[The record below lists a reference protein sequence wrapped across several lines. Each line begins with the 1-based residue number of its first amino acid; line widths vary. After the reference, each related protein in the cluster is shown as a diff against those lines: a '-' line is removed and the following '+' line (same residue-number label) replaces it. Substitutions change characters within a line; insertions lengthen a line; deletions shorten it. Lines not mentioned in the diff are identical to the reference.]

1 MTPRWNVA
9 EPSGSRCETEPPDD
23 VERPVALLA
32 GPAEARLL
40 ALVHEAD
47 VFAAQL
53 GMVVADVGRL
63 LAARAEEVVS
73 VLASLRAALAESGV
87 LRAGDEAA
95 GSIDALLELVAR
107 PAPMRQ
113 RSRLTAHARRIAEAA
128 ADLHGDVVSAVARA
142 RRRLERPALTA
153 LRRFEKAH
161 DELQVQLRAA
171 AAVDRQTQ
179 GLRGAELVARRRE
192 LLEAAVA
199 LSRRLEERRERLA
212 AQRKMSAVLWRQL
225 DGELQASVEEVG
237 ADLAR
242 LFDRGVGNLA
252 PSGKTARGA

>member
-1 MTPRWNVA
+1 M
-9 EPSGSRCETEPPDD
+9 
-23 VERPVALLA
+23 

-47 VFAAQL
+47 VFEAQL
-53 GMVVADVGRL
+53 GMPVADVARL
-63 LAARAEEVVS
+63 LAARAGDVAAA
-73 VLASLRAALAESGV
+73 LASLRAALAESGV
-87 LRAGDEAA
+87 LHAGDEAA
-95 GSIDALLELVAR
+95 GSIAALLGLLAR

-113 RSRLTAHARRIAEAA
+113 RSRIAAHARRIAEAA

-171 AAVDRQTQ
+171 AAVDRLTR
-179 GLRGAELVARRRE
+179 GLRGAPLDARRRE
-192 LLEAAVA
+192 LTDAAAA
-199 LSRRLEERRERLA
+199 LSHRLEERRDRLA
-212 AQRKMSAVLWRQL
+212 AQREMSAVLWREL
-225 DGELQASVEEVG
+225 DGELDASVAEVG

-242 LFDRGVGNLA
+242 LLDRGVGNVA
-252 PSGKTARGA
+252 PAGKTARGSCALEKA